1 MWIQTEVT
9 RQLNIKYPIIQA
21 PMAGSTTPE
30 LVAAVSNGG
39 GLGSIGAG
47 YYNPEKLRTDIAKT
61 QTLTDKPFAVNLFVP
76 EYNEVTSTQ
85 IHRMKEIL
93 TPYYEEFNIEP
104 DMPTIDKDDTFG
116 QLVQIVIDTN
126 VKICSFTFGIPN
138 PVTVEKLKEAGV
150 TLIGCATTVE
160 EAVLNEQAGMDMVV
174 AQGFEAGGHRGSFA
188 QKTLQSTIG
197 TMALVPQAADAV
209 AIPVIAAGGI
219 MDGRGVYAS
228 LTLGAGAAQ
237 LGTAFL
243 TTKESM
249 APEIHKEK
257 ILNSTETDTVLTK
270 SFSGK
275 YARGIRNRFIDDMEH
290 HQEDILA
297 YPFQNQITKKIRSKA
312 AAEGRN
318 DLLHLWSGQGVKM
331 SRDTEAKELLKDIVD
346 QVNKISGNE
355 NYHK

>member
-1 MWIQTEVT
+1 MWNKTEVA
-9 RQLNIKYPIIQA
+9 RQLDIRYPIIQA

-30 LVAAVSNGG
+30 LIAAVSNQG

-47 YYNPEKLRTDIAKT
+47 YYSPEKLTEDIKNTKA
-61 QTLTDKPFAVNLFVP
+61 LTDKPFAVNLFVP

-85 IHRMKEIL
+85 IDRMKEIL

-104 DMPTIDKDDTFG
+104 GMPSIDKNDTFG
-116 QLVQIVIDTN
+116 QLVQIVIDSN
-126 VKICSFTFGIPN
+126 VKICSFTFGIPD

-188 QKTLQSTIG
+188 QKALQSSVG
-197 TMALVPQAADAV
+197 TMALVPQIADAV
-209 AIPVIAAGGI
+209 NIPVIAAGGI

-228 LTLGAGAAQ
+228 LILGAGAAQ

-243 TTKESM
+243 TTKESA
-249 APEIHKEK
+249 APKIHKDA
-257 ILNSTETDTVLTK
+257 ILNSTEADTVLTK
-270 SFSGK
+270 SYSGK
-275 YARGIRNRFIDDMEH
+275 YARGIRNQFIDDMEK
-290 HQEDILA
+290 HQEDILP
-297 YPFQNQITKKIRSKA
+297 YPFQNKMTKKIRSKA
-312 AAEGRN
+312 AAEDRS
-318 DLLHLWSGQGVKM
+318 DILHLWSGQGVRV
-331 SRDTEAKELLKDIVD
+331 SQEVEAEELLKDIVD

-355 NYHK
+355 AYHR